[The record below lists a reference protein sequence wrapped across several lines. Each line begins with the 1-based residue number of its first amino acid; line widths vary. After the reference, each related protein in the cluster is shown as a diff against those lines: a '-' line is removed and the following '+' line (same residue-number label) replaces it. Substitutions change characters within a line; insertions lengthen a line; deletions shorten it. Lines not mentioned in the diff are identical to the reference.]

1 MHVIDPFNPMVK
13 LGVGVLIVCL
23 MLLCSIGLHYLGIK

>member
-1 MHVIDPFNPMVK
+1 MRVIDPFSPVVK